1 MLDTSTKQLQSNGC
15 RVPRSGTHGVQW
27 RHLYKIIILLPL
39 IPRDEFSFIV
49 VETLS
54 LFLFSERHENRWKSK
69 VDWNWWIIDARFSST
84 PTGLEDVSRYPQLLA
99 TLLEDPTWTE
109 DDIKKLAGLNL
120 LRVFAKVEQ
129 VGWIFFFFFL
139 SLNWLNLRRW
149 MGNKLEIFL

>member
-1 MLDTSTKQLQSNGC
+1 M
-15 RVPRSGTHGVQW
+15 
-27 RHLYKIIILLPL
+27 

-129 VGWIFFFFFL
+129 VG
-139 SLNWLNLRRW
+139 
-149 MGNKLEIFL
+149 